1 MFAFMVIDIVQK
13 VQPIHWGPQF
23 QGYTLCHNVE
33 FSVAVDFLCR
43 AVAAIIIGLLWFDG
57 ILYRDW

>member
-13 VQPIHWGPQF
+13 VHPIHLGPQF

-43 AVAAIIIGLLWFDG
+43 AVAAMIVGLL
-57 ILYRDW
+57 

>member
-1 MFAFMVIDIVQK
+1 MFAFMALDIVQN
-13 VQPIHWGPQF
+13 VHPINWGPQF

-33 FSVAVDFLCR
+33 FSVAVDFLYR
-43 AVAAIIIGLLWFDG
+43 AVAAIIIGLLWFYG